1 MIMKS
6 GLDQLSKYAE
16 YHRDRRNIA
25 THLVGV
31 PMIVFA
37 VIVLLSRPSFEA
49 ADLTLTPA
57 WIVLI
62 LSGIYYLMLDIG
74 LGLTLTVIMGAMTWA
89 AGQVAGMSTVVW
101 LATGV
106 GMFVVGWIIQFIGH
120 YYEGRKPAFVDDIIG
135 LMIGPLFVWAEIVFA
150 LGLKQALL
158 KAIEARVG
166 PTCIR
171 DMSKAAM

>member
-1 MIMKS
+1 MKS

-37 VIVLLSRPSFEA
+37 VIVLLSRPSFEVA
-49 ADLTLTPA
+49 GLVLTPA
-57 WIVLI
+57 WIVLVV
-62 LSGIYYLMLDIG
+62 SGIYYLMLDAG
-74 LGLTLTVIMGAMTWA
+74 LGLTLAAIMAAMTWA
-89 AGQVAGMSTVVW
+89 AGQVAGMGTATW
-101 LATGV
+101 LITGI

-150 LGLKQALL
+150 LGMKQEML
-158 KAIEARVG
+158 KAIEVRVG
-166 PTCIR
+166 PAHIR

>member
-1 MIMKS
+1 MKS

-37 VIVLLSRPSFEA
+37 IIVLLSRPSFEVA
-49 ADLTLTPA
+49 GLVLTPA
-57 WIVLI
+57 WIVLVV
-62 LSGIYYLMLDIG
+62 SGIYYLMLDAG
-74 LGLTLTVIMGAMTWA
+74 LGLTLAAIMAAMTWA
-89 AGQVAGMSTVVW
+89 AGQVAGMSTATW
-101 LATGV
+101 LITGI
-106 GMFVVGWIIQFIGH
+106 GMFVAGWIIQFIGH

-150 LGLKQALL
+150 LGMKQEML
-158 KAIEARVG
+158 KAIEVRVG
-166 PTCIR
+166 PTHIR

>member
-1 MIMKS
+1 MKS

-37 VIVLLSRPSFEA
+37 AIVLLSRPSFEVA
-49 ADLTLTPA
+49 GLALSPA
-57 WIVLI
+57 WIVLVV
-62 LSGIYYLMLDIG
+62 SGIYYLMLDTG
-74 LGLTLTVIMGAMTWA
+74 LGLTLTVIMAALTWV
-89 AGQVAGMSTVVW
+89 AGQVAGMSTAVW
-101 LATGV
+101 IGTGI

-150 LGLKQALL
+150 LGLKQEML

-166 PTCIR
+166 PTHIR
-171 DMSKAAM
+171 DMSKATM

>member
-1 MIMKS
+1 MKS

-37 VIVLLSRPSFEA
+37 VIVLLSRPGFEVA
-49 ADLTLTPA
+49 GLALTPA
-57 WIVLI
+57 WIVLV
-62 LSGIYYLMLDIG
+62 LSGVYYLMLDAA
-74 LGLTLTVIMGAMTWA
+74 LGVTLTLIMAVMTWA
-89 AGQVAGMSTVVW
+89 AGQVAGMSTAIW
-101 LATGV
+101 LATGI
-106 GMFVVGWIIQFIGH
+106 GMFVAGWIIQFIGH

-158 KAIEARVG
+158 KSIEARVG
-166 PTCIR
+166 PTHIR
-171 DMSKAAM
+171 DMSKAAT

>member
-1 MIMKS
+1 MKS

-25 THLVGV
+25 THLAGV

-37 VIVLLSRPSFEA
+37 VIVLLSRPAFEVA
-49 ADLTLTPA
+49 GVALSPA
-57 WIVLI
+57 WLVLAI
-62 LSGIYYLMLDIG
+62 SGIYYLMLDVG
-74 LGLTLTVIMGAMTWA
+74 LGLTLTAIMAVMTWA
-89 AGQVAGMSTVVW
+89 AGQVAGMSTGVW
-101 LATGV
+101 LGTGIS
-106 GMFVVGWIIQFIGH
+106 MFVAGWIIQFIGH

-150 LGLKQALL
+150 LGMRQEML

-166 PTCIR
+166 PTLIR
-171 DMSKAAM
+171 DMSKAAL